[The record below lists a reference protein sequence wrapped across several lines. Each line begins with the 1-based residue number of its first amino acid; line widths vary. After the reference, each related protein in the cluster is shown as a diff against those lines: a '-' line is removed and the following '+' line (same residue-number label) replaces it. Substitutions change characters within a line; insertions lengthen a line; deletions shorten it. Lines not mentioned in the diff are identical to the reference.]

1 MIFTST
7 PPQFRLP
14 RCGRLLSFV
23 AVLATASALSPH
35 ALAQSK
41 SDVSVNLT
49 AKKVL
54 VREGHESLAPAE
66 KAKPGDLIQYE
77 AVYQHSGKA
86 AVKNLQATVPLPNG
100 LAFAADSA
108 KPAGAQASTDG
119 KNFLPIPLTRA
130 VKKPDGT
137 IEKQPVPLNDYRALR
152 WTVAELSA
160 GASTTVSLRARV
172 LTNASSN

>member
-1 MIFTST
+1 MNFTA
-7 PPQFRLP
+7 PLPQLRLP
-14 RCGRLLSFV
+14 RCTRLFSLIVALTILPALS
-23 AVLATASALSPH
+23 ARVLAQA
-35 ALAQSK
+35 K
-41 SDVSVNLT
+41 SDLRVNLT
-49 AKKVL
+49 AKKV
-54 VREGHESLAPAE
+54 VVSEGHESLTPAE

-86 AVKNLQATVPLPNG
+86 AVKNLQATVPLPTG

-119 KNFLPIPLTRA
+119 KNFLPIPLTRE

-172 LTNASSN
+172 IAN

>member
-1 MIFTST
+1 M
-7 PPQFRLP
+7 
-14 RCGRLLSFV
+14 
-23 AVLATASALSPH
+23 AVLATASVLSPH
-35 ALAQSK
+35 VFAQSK
-41 SDVSVNLT
+41 SDLSVNLT

-54 VREGHESLAPAE
+54 VSEGHESLAPAG

-119 KNFLPIPLTRA
+119 KNFLPIPLTRE

-137 IEKQPVPLNDYRALR
+137 IEKQPVPLGDYRALR
-152 WTVAELSA
+152 WNVAELPA
-160 GASTTVSLRARV
+160 GGSTTVSVRARV
-172 LTNASSN
+172 LTN